1 MARAH
6 AANACVQ
13 SNSIKGL
20 AQSIAKPAYH
30 RLLIAE
36 PALRR
41 AVPTLIIAFLITICL
56 GAFVQVI
63 DQSRQKRAAMKRDL
77 SALTDLL
84 AERLDR
90 LGSVRQDRAANI
102 ERLQSLLPELMP
114 AWGVA
119 HGRHVII
126 TGADHRILARVPVEG
141 SLGGSDSILDI
152 ISTAQLLTTPGQQG
166 VVSDMTLPN
175 GNGAMAI
182 SRLIKALP
190 GQVVVIQEKNEPLW
204 GSDAALSVTLSA
216 TTGFVVL
223 ILGFA
228 FHWQSTR
235 AREGDLIND
244 AVRGRID
251 TALNRGRC
259 GLWDW
264 DLSRGRIFWSASMFT
279 MLGLDSRNDLLTF
292 GEVNAL
298 VKSDDIDLFAI
309 ADQMIA
315 GQLDHIDQSFR
326 MQHTG
331 GHWIWLRV
339 RCELS
344 HTSADGGL
352 HLIGIAVDITEQKS
366 LAEKTVEADLRLR
379 DAIET
384 IPEAFVLWD
393 AEDRLV
399 LCNSHFQR
407 LHKLPDTAVT
417 PGTSYETVIEVGSMP
432 EVRTRLQETGAQAPG
447 ARTFEAQ
454 LDDGSWLHI
463 SERRT
468 KDGGYVSVGTDIT
481 RIKEHEQK
489 LIENDMRLRA
499 NVIDLKRSQTE
510 LADLA
515 EKYSREKNR
524 AEEANQ
530 AKSKF
535 LANMSHELR
544 TPLNAIIGFSEI
556 MGSGMFG
563 VLGSD
568 KYQEYCHDILTS
580 GKYLLEVIND
590 ILDMSKIEAGRMKL
604 DMEQLDLS
612 KLLAE
617 LVRVVSGRAE
627 DKHLTLDADIES
639 TISVMADRR
648 AVKQIFVN
656 LLSNAVK
663 FTPDDGRITVRS
675 HVLPDSIVLM
685 IADTGIGIAPASLQ
699 RLGKPFEQVESQ
711 LTKTYQG
718 SGLGLAIARS
728 LTSLHGGTM
737 RLRSKLG
744 TGTVV
749 RITLPRDIRSSQGE
763 EPGRRLNLL
772 PASAPLRAR
781 PAPAPRSAASSDRA
795 AGSPGRR
802 YSRRRD
808 RRSECCGWYRPGPAS
823 RRVSPASRWPSVRS
837 SHACRA
843 PPASSR
849 SASVSPLRRP
859 TAARDR

>member
-1 MARAH
+1 MGLLPNSSCKQVFQGAEGMSRAD
-6 AANACVQ
+6 AANVRVQ
-13 SNSIKGL
+13 SDSIKGL

-41 AVPTLIIAFLITICL
+41 AVPTLIIAFLVTICL
-56 GAFVQVI
+56 GAFVQVV
-63 DQSRQKRAAMKRDL
+63 DQTRQKRQVLRHDI
-77 SALTDLL
+77 SALADLL
-84 AERLDR
+84 AERIDR
-90 LGSVRQDRAANI
+90 LTSSRQERLKNI
-102 ERLQSLLPELMP
+102 ENLPTLLPDLIP
-114 AWGVA
+114 SWGTA
-119 HGRHVII
+119 SGRHVVV
-126 TGADHRILARVPVEG
+126 TSAGVDRRILARIPIDRAPSG
-141 SLGGSDSILDI
+141 NDRLLDAI
-152 ISTAQLLTTPGQQG
+152 TTAQLVAAPPRDNN
-166 VVSDMTLPN
+166 VSDMTLPN
-175 GNGAMAI
+175 GNAAMVT
-182 SRLIKALP
+182 SRQIKSLP
-190 GQVVVIQEKNEPLW
+190 GLVTVIQERNEPIW

-264 DLSRGRIFWSASMFT
+264 DLSRGRIFWSQSMFS
-279 MLGLDSRNDLLTF
+279 MLGLDGRHELLTF

-298 VKSDDIDLFAI
+298 VKSDDIDLFEI
-309 ADQMIA
+309 ADQLIS
-315 GQLDHIDQSFR
+315 GKIDHIDQTFR
-326 MQHTG
+326 MQHVD

-339 RCELS
+339 RCEKTHGATDS
-344 HTSADGGL
+344 SV

-366 LAEKTVEADLRLR
+366 LAERTVEADLRLR

-393 AEDRLV
+393 ASDRLV

-407 LHKLPDTAVT
+407 LHKLPDSAVI
-417 PGTSYETVIEVGSMP
+417 PGTSYETVLEVGRMP
-432 EVRTRLQETGAQAPG
+432 EVRTRHNETASQGPG

-489 LIENDMRLRA
+489 LVDNDLRLRA
-499 NVIDLKRSQTE
+499 TVIDLKRSQAALERQTNE

-515 EKYSREKNR
+515 EKYQREKTR

-530 AKSKF
+530 TKSKF

-563 VLGSD
+563 ELGSE
-568 KYQEYCHDILTS
+568 KYQEYCQDILTS
-580 GKYLLEVIND
+580 GHYLLEVIND

-604 DMEQLDLS
+604 DMEELDLGQT
-612 KLLAE
+612 LAE
-617 LVRVVSGRAE
+617 SLRVVSGRAQ
-627 DKHLTLDADIES
+627 DKHLTLDAGIEKS
-639 TISVMADRR
+639 ISVVADRR
-648 AVKQIFVN
+648 ATKQIIVN

-663 FTPDDGRITVRS
+663 FTPDGGRIVVRS
-675 HVLPDSIVLM
+675 RQLDDKIVLL
-685 IADTGIGIAPASLQ
+685 IADTGIGIAPHSLA
-699 RLGKPFEQVESQ
+699 RLGRPFEQVESQ
-711 LTKTYQG
+711 LTKTYHG

-728 LTSLHGGTM
+728 LAQLHGGSM
-737 RLRSKLG
+737 RLRSKIEV
-744 TGTVV
+744 GTVV
-749 RITLPRDIRSSQGE
+749 RVTLPRDAIKA
-763 EPGRRLNLL
+763 
-772 PASAPLRAR
+772 ASGM
-781 PAPAPRSAASSDRA
+781 SAAA
-795 AGSPGRR
+795 
-802 YSRRRD
+802 
-808 RRSECCGWYRPGPAS
+808 
-823 RRVSPASRWPSVRS
+823 
-837 SHACRA
+837 
-843 PPASSR
+843 
-849 SASVSPLRRP
+849 
-859 TAARDR
+859 

>member
-1 MARAH
+1 MGVKGMVHAH
-6 AANACVQ
+6 AASACVQ
-13 SNSIKGL
+13 SDSIKGL

-30 RLLIAE
+30 RLLVAE

-56 GAFVQVI
+56 GAFVQVV
-63 DQSRQKRAAMKRDL
+63 DQNRQKRAAIEIDL
-77 SALTDLL
+77 AAVADLL
-84 AERLDR
+84 AERIDHIASL
-90 LGSVRQDRAANI
+90 RQDRAATF
-102 ERLQSLLPELMP
+102 ERLQLLLPGLMP
-114 AWGVA
+114 PRGVA
-119 HGRHVII
+119 VGRHVIV
-126 TGADHRILARVPVEG
+126 TGADQRVLARIPIDDGLGDTTRILDAISAALPP
-141 SLGGSDSILDI
+141 GGAGRQAGVTDI
-152 ISTAQLLTTPGQQG
+152 
-166 VVSDMTLPN
+166 TLPN
-175 GNGAMAI
+175 GSSALAI
-182 SRLIKALP
+182 QHAVKSLP
-190 GQVVVIQEKNEPLW
+190 GQVIVIQEKIESLW
-204 GSDAALSVTLSA
+204 QSDAALSVTLSA

-264 DLSRGRIFWSASMFT
+264 DLSRGRIFWSQSMFT
-279 MLGLDSRNDLLTF
+279 MLGLDTRSDLLTF

-298 VKSDDIDLFAI
+298 VKSDDIDLFEI
-309 ADQMIA
+309 ADQLISSKIN
-315 GQLDHIDQSFR
+315 HIDQTFR
-326 MQHTG
+326 MQHTD

-344 HTSADGGL
+344 QGTGDSGL

-393 AEDRLV
+393 AGDRLV

-407 LHKLPDTAVT
+407 LHKLPDSAVT

-432 EVRTRLQETGAQAPG
+432 EVRSRLHETGAQSPG

-489 LIENDMRLRA
+489 LIDNDLRLRA
-499 NVIDLKRSQTE
+499 TVIDLKYSQTTLEHQAIE

-515 EKYSREKNR
+515 QKYSEEKNR

-530 AKSKF
+530 TKSKF

-563 VLGSD
+563 TLGSE

-580 GKYLLEVIND
+580 GHYLLEVIND

-604 DMEQLDLS
+604 DMEPLDLS
-612 KLLAE
+612 KTLAE
-617 LVRVVSGRAE
+617 SLRVVSGRAN
-627 DKHLTLDADIES
+627 DKNLVLDSDIEGA
-639 TISVMADRR
+639 TSVVADRR
-648 AVKQIFVN
+648 AVKQIIVN

-663 FTPDDGRITVRS
+663 FTPDGGKVVVRS
-675 HVLPDSIVLM
+675 RLLNDSIVLM
-685 IADTGIGIAPASLQ
+685 IADTGIGIAPQSLV
-699 RLGKPFEQVESQ
+699 RLGRPFEQVESQ
-711 LTKTYQG
+711 LTKTYHG

-728 LTSLHGGTM
+728 LTNLHGGSM

-749 RITLPRDIRSSQGE
+749 SVTLPRDARK
-763 EPGRRLNLL
+763 LKVKT
-772 PASAPLRAR
+772 PA
-781 PAPAPRSAASSDRA
+781 AA
-795 AGSPGRR
+795 
-802 YSRRRD
+802 
-808 RRSECCGWYRPGPAS
+808 
-823 RRVSPASRWPSVRS
+823 
-837 SHACRA
+837 
-843 PPASSR
+843 
-849 SASVSPLRRP
+849 
-859 TAARDR
+859 

>member
-6 AANACVQ
+6 AANACGQ
-13 SNSIKGL
+13 SDSIKGL
-20 AQSIAKPAYH
+20 AQSIAKPAYQ
-30 RLLIAE
+30 RLLTAE

-56 GAFVQVI
+56 GAFVQVL
-63 DQSRQKRAAMKRDL
+63 DQTRQKRRSAERDL
-77 SALTDLL
+77 TALADYL
-84 AERLDR
+84 AERIDR
-90 LGSVRQDRAANI
+90 LTAPRQDRLHNI
-102 ERLQSLLPELMP
+102 ERLQFLLPDLVPM
-114 AWGVA
+114 WGIAPGRYVIVA
-119 HGRHVII
+119 
-126 TGADHRILARVPVEG
+126 GADNRILARVPIEARAGESVG
-141 SLGGSDSILDI
+141 ILDA
-152 ISTAQLLTTPGQQG
+152 ISSAQLLATPSLQG
-166 VVSDMTLPN
+166 AVIDLVLGD
-175 GNGAMAI
+175 GNRAMATT
-182 SRLIKALP
+182 LIVKSLP
-190 GQVVVIQEKNEPLW
+190 GRIIVIQQRNEPLW
-204 GSDAALSVTLSA
+204 GSDSALSVTLSA

-264 DLSRGRIFWSASMFT
+264 DLFRGRIFWSQSMFT
-279 MLGLDSRNDLLTF
+279 MLGLDSRSDLLTF

-309 ADQMIA
+309 ADQLIS
-315 GQLDHIDQSFR
+315 GEIDHIDQTFR
-326 MQHTG
+326 MQHTN

-344 HTSADGGL
+344 HDASDAGT

-366 LAEKTVEADLRLR
+366 LAEKTIEADLRLR

-393 AEDRLV
+393 AGNRMV

-407 LHKLPDTAVT
+407 LHKLPDSAVI

-432 EVRTRLQETGAQAPG
+432 HVRTRLQETQARAPG

-489 LIENDMRLRA
+489 LVENDLRLRA
-499 NVIDLKRSQTE
+499 TVSDLRRSQSALEQQAVE

-515 EKYSREKNR
+515 EKYSQEKIR

-530 AKSKF
+530 TKSRF

-556 MGSGMFG
+556 MESGMFG
-563 VLGSD
+563 ALGSE
-568 KYQEYCHDILTS
+568 KYREYCHDILTS
-580 GKYLLEVIND
+580 GHYLLEVIND
-590 ILDMSKIEAGRMKL
+590 ILDMSKIEAGRVKL
-604 DMEQLDLS
+604 DMEPLDLS
-612 KLLAE
+612 RTLAE
-617 LVRVVSGRAE
+617 SLRVVAGRAH
-627 DKHLTLDADIES
+627 DKNLRLDADIET
-639 TISVMADRR
+639 TIPVVADRR
-648 AVKQIFVN
+648 AAKQIVVN

-663 FTPDDGRITVRS
+663 FTPDGGKVIVRS
-675 HVLPDSIVLM
+675 QLLEERIVLL
-685 IADTGIGIAPASLQ
+685 IADTGIGISPQSLK
-699 RLGKPFEQVESQ
+699 RLGRPFEQVESQ
-711 LTKTYQG
+711 LTKTYHG

-728 LTSLHGGTM
+728 LTHLHGGSM
-737 RLRSKLG
+737 KLRSRLG
-744 TGTVV
+744 AGTVV
-749 RITLPRDIRSSQGE
+749 RVSLPRD
-763 EPGRRLNLL
+763 
-772 PASAPLRAR
+772 
-781 PAPAPRSAASSDRA
+781 PRSGKAIIPAAA
-795 AGSPGRR
+795 
-802 YSRRRD
+802 
-808 RRSECCGWYRPGPAS
+808 
-823 RRVSPASRWPSVRS
+823 
-837 SHACRA
+837 
-843 PPASSR
+843 
-849 SASVSPLRRP
+849 
-859 TAARDR
+859 

>member
-6 AANACVQ
+6 AADACVQ
-13 SNSIKGL
+13 SDSIKGL
-20 AQSIAKPAYH
+20 AQSIAKPAYQ
-30 RLLIAE
+30 RLLTAE
-36 PALRR
+36 PTLRR

-63 DQSRQKRAAMKRDL
+63 DQSRQKRASSKRDL
-77 SALTDLL
+77 AALADLL
-84 AERLDR
+84 AERIDR
-90 LGSVRQDRAANI
+90 LASVRRERLTNI
-102 ERLQSLLPELMP
+102 ERLPSLLPDFIP
-114 AWGVA
+114 PWGIA
-119 HGRHVII
+119 RGRHVIV
-126 TGADHRILARVPVEG
+126 TGADHRILARVPVES
-141 SLGGSDSILDI
+141 SLGEADRVLDV
-152 ISTAQLLTTPGQQG
+152 ISTAQLLAAPGLQG
-166 VVSDMTLPN
+166 TVTDMILPN
-175 GNGAMAI
+175 GNGALAI
-182 SRLIKALP
+182 SVAIKALP
-190 GQVVVIQEKNEPLW
+190 GQVIVIQEKSDPLW

-244 AVRGRID
+244 AVRSRID

-264 DLSRGRIFWSASMFT
+264 DLSRGRIFWSQSMFT

-298 VKSDDIDLFAI
+298 VKSDDIDLLAI
-309 ADQMIA
+309 ADRLLS
-315 GQLDHIDQSFR
+315 GELNHIDQTFR
-326 MQHTG
+326 MQHVD

-344 HTSADGGL
+344 QSAGDSGL

-393 AEDRLV
+393 ASDRLV

-407 LHKLPDTAVT
+407 LHKLPDSAVI
-417 PGTSYETVIEVGSMP
+417 PGTSYETVIEVGRMP
-432 EVRTRLQETGAQAPG
+432 EVRTRLNDTGTQAPG

-489 LIENDMRLRA
+489 LVENDLRQRA
-499 NVIDLKRSQTE
+499 IVADLKRSQTELERQAGE

-530 AKSKF
+530 TKSKF

-563 VLGSD
+563 ALGSE

-580 GKYLLEVIND
+580 GHYLLEVIND

-604 DMEQLDLS
+604 DLEPLDLS
-612 KLLAE
+612 KTLAE
-617 LVRVVSGRAE
+617 SLRVVSGRAY
-627 DKHLTLDADIES
+627 DKRLTLDADIEKN
-639 TISVMADRR
+639 IAMVADRR
-648 AVKQIFVN
+648 ATKQILVN

-663 FTPDDGRITVRS
+663 FTPEGGKVAVRS
-675 HVLPDSIVLM
+675 LLLEDRIVLM
-685 IADTGIGIAPASLQ
+685 IADTGIGIPPQSLA
-699 RLGKPFEQVESQ
+699 RLGRPFEQVESQ
-711 LTKTYQG
+711 LSKTYHG

-728 LTSLHGGTM
+728 LAHLHGGSM

-744 TGTVV
+744 KGTVV
-749 RITLPRDIRSSQGE
+749 RVTLPRTAE
-763 EPGRRLNLL
+763 AAM
-772 PASAPLRAR
+772 PA
-781 PAPAPRSAASSDRA
+781 AAA
-795 AGSPGRR
+795 
-802 YSRRRD
+802 
-808 RRSECCGWYRPGPAS
+808 
-823 RRVSPASRWPSVRS
+823 
-837 SHACRA
+837 
-843 PPASSR
+843 
-849 SASVSPLRRP
+849 
-859 TAARDR
+859 

>member
-6 AANACVQ
+6 AANACAQ
-13 SNSIKGL
+13 SDSIKGL
-20 AQSIAKPAYH
+20 AQSIAKPDYH

-41 AVPTLIIAFLITICL
+41 AVPTLIIAFLVTICL
-56 GAFVQVI
+56 GAFVQVL
-63 DQSRQKRAAMKRDL
+63 DQSRQKRKACESDLAAL
-77 SALTDLL
+77 SDYL
-84 AERLDR
+84 AERIDR
-90 LGSVRQDRAANI
+90 LASFRQERLSNI
-102 ERLQSLLPELMP
+102 ERMQFLLPDLIP
-114 AWGVA
+114 AWGVVP
-119 HGRHVII
+119 GRHVIVA
-126 TGADHRILARVPVEG
+126 GADRRILARVPTATG
-141 SLGGSDSILDI
+141 LGQSDGILDSI
-152 ISTAQLLTTPGQQG
+152 SSAQLLASPSLQG
-166 VVSDMTLPN
+166 KVTDIILPN
-175 GNGAMAI
+175 GNRALVTTM
-182 SRLIKALP
+182 LIKALP
-190 GQVVVIQEKNEPLW
+190 GRVIVLQENVEPVW
-204 GSDAALSVTLSA
+204 GSDSALSVTLSA

-264 DLSRGRIFWSASMFT
+264 DLSRGRIFWSQSMFT
-279 MLGLDSRNDLLTF
+279 MLGLDARADLLTF

-309 ADQMIA
+309 ADQLIA
-315 GQLDHIDQSFR
+315 GEIDHIDQTFR
-326 MQHTG
+326 MQHAS

-344 HTSADGGL
+344 RSTAEGGL
-352 HLIGIAVDITEQKS
+352 HLIGIALDITEQKS
-366 LAEKTVEADLRLR
+366 LAEKSIEADLRLR

-393 AEDRLV
+393 ASDRLV

-407 LHKLPDTAVT
+407 LHKLPESAVI
-417 PGTSYETVIEVGSMP
+417 PGTSYETVIEVGRMP
-432 EVRTRLQETGAQAPG
+432 EVRTRHHESGGMAPG

-489 LIENDMRLRA
+489 LVDNDLRLRA
-499 NVIDLKRSQTE
+499 TVKDLKRSQAALERQTIE

-515 EKYSREKNR
+515 ERYAQEKGR

-530 AKSKF
+530 TKSKF

-556 MGSGMFG
+556 MESGMFG
-563 VLGSD
+563 ALGSE

-580 GKYLLEVIND
+580 GHYLLEVIND

-604 DMEQLDLS
+604 DMEPLDLS
-612 KLLAE
+612 RTLAE
-617 LVRVVSGRAE
+617 SLRVVSGRAQ
-627 DKHLTLDADIES
+627 DKSLVLDADIEQS
-639 TISVMADRR
+639 IPVVADRR
-648 AVKQIFVN
+648 ATKQIMVN

-663 FTPDDGRITVRS
+663 FTPEGGKVVVRS
-675 HVLPDSIVLM
+675 HVLDDRIVFV
-685 IADTGIGIAPASLQ
+685 IADSGIGIAPQSLK
-699 RLGKPFEQVESQ
+699 RLGRPFEQVESQ
-711 LTKTYQG
+711 LTKTYHG

-728 LTSLHGGTM
+728 LAHLHGGSM
-737 RLRSKLG
+737 KLRSKLG
-744 TGTVV
+744 AGTVV
-749 RITLPRDIRSSQGE
+749 RVSLPRDPVE
-763 EPGRRLNLL
+763 K
-772 PASAPLRAR
+772 
-781 PAPAPRSAASSDRA
+781 AAA
-795 AGSPGRR
+795 
-802 YSRRRD
+802 
-808 RRSECCGWYRPGPAS
+808 
-823 RRVSPASRWPSVRS
+823 
-837 SHACRA
+837 
-843 PPASSR
+843 
-849 SASVSPLRRP
+849 
-859 TAARDR
+859 

>member
-6 AANACVQ
+6 AASACVQ
-13 SNSIKGL
+13 SDSIKGL

-30 RLLIAE
+30 RRLTAE

-41 AVPTLIIAFLITICL
+41 AVPILIIAFLITICL

-63 DQSRQKRAAMKRDL
+63 DQNRQKRSAMKRDL
-77 SALTDLL
+77 AALADLL
-84 AERLDR
+84 AERIDR
-90 LGSVRQDRAANI
+90 IAGLRQDRNGSFD
-102 ERLQSLLPELMP
+102 RLQLLLPGLVP
-114 AWGVA
+114 NWAVA
-119 HGRHVII
+119 SGRHVIV
-126 TGADHRILARVPVEG
+126 TGADQRILARLPI
-141 SLGGSDSILDI
+141 SDAIGDAAGILE
-152 ISTAQLLTTPGQQG
+152 
-166 VVSDMTLPN
+166 VVSAAMPLAGPGRPATDIALPS
-175 GNGAMAI
+175 GNGALAI
-182 SRLIKALP
+182 QRAIKSLP
-190 GQVVVIQEKNEPLW
+190 GQVVVIQENAEPLW

-264 DLSRGRIFWSASMFT
+264 DLSRGRIFWSHSMFT
-279 MLGLDSRNDLLTF
+279 MLGLDSRSDLLTF

-298 VKSDDIDLFAI
+298 VKSDDIDLFEI
-309 ADQMIA
+309 ANQLIA
-315 GQLDHIDQSFR
+315 SKINHIDQSFR
-326 MQHTG
+326 MQHTN

-344 HTSADGGL
+344 QGAGDGGL

-407 LHKLPDTAVT
+407 LHKLPDSAVA

-432 EVRTRLQETGAQAPG
+432 EVRTRLHEAFAQAPG

-454 LDDGSWLHI
+454 IEDGSWLHI

-489 LIENDMRLRA
+489 LVDNDLRLRA
-499 NVIDLKRSQTE
+499 SVIDLKRSQTALEHQALE

-515 EKYSREKNR
+515 EKYSEEKNR

-563 VLGSD
+563 TLGSE

-580 GKYLLEVIND
+580 GHYLLEVIND

-604 DMEQLDLS
+604 DMESLDLS
-612 KLLAE
+612 TTLAE
-617 LVRVVSGRAE
+617 SMRVVSGRAD
-627 DKHLTLDADIES
+627 DKNLTLDAEIEGS
-639 TISVMADRR
+639 IPVVADRR
-648 AVKQIFVN
+648 AIKQIIVN

-663 FTPDDGRITVRS
+663 FTPDGGKVTVRS
-675 HVLPDSIVLM
+675 RVCQDRIHLM
-685 IADTGIGIAPASLQ
+685 IADTGIGIAPQSLQ
-699 RLGKPFEQVESQ
+699 RLGRPFEQVESQ
-711 LTKTYQG
+711 LTKSYHG
-718 SGLGLAIARS
+718 SGLGLAIAKS
-728 LTSLHGGTM
+728 LTNLHGGSM
-737 RLRSKLG
+737 RLRSRLG

-749 RITLPRDIRSSQGE
+749 CVSLPCD
-763 EPGRRLNLL
+763 
-772 PASAPLRAR
+772 AR
-781 PAPAPRSAASSDRA
+781 KAKAKLSAAA
-795 AGSPGRR
+795 
-802 YSRRRD
+802 
-808 RRSECCGWYRPGPAS
+808 
-823 RRVSPASRWPSVRS
+823 
-837 SHACRA
+837 
-843 PPASSR
+843 
-849 SASVSPLRRP
+849 
-859 TAARDR
+859 

>member
-6 AANACVQ
+6 AASACVQ
-13 SNSIKGL
+13 SDSIKGL
-20 AQSIAKPAYH
+20 AQSIAKPAYL

-41 AVPTLIIAFLITICL
+41 AVPILIIAFLITICL
-56 GAFVQVI
+56 GAFVQVL
-63 DQSRQKRAAMKRDL
+63 DHHRQKRASLKRDL
-77 SALTDLL
+77 AALADVL
-84 AERLDR
+84 AERIDRIASSRQNHSATFDR
-90 LGSVRQDRAANI
+90 LQ
-102 ERLQSLLPELMP
+102 LLLPGLIP
-114 AWGVA
+114 SWGVA
-119 HGRHVII
+119 PGRHVIVI
-126 TGADHRILARVPVEG
+126 GADQRVLARVPIDAG
-141 SLGGSDSILDI
+141 LGDTSRILDI
-152 ISTAQLLTTPGQQG
+152 ISAALPLTAPGQQVG
-166 VVSDMTLPN
+166 AADITLPN
-175 GNGAMAI
+175 GSSALAVQQI
-182 SRLIKALP
+182 VKSLP
-190 GQVVVIQEKNEPLW
+190 GQVIIIQERGESLW
-204 GSDAALSVTLSA
+204 RSDAALSVTLSA

-228 FHWQSTR
+228 FHWQSSR

-264 DLSRGRIFWSASMFT
+264 DLSRGRIFWSQSMFT
-279 MLGLDSRNDLLTF
+279 MLGLDSRSDLLTF
-292 GEVNAL
+292 GELNAL

-309 ADQMIA
+309 ADQLVSSKI
-315 GQLDHIDQSFR
+315 DHIDQTFR
-326 MQHTG
+326 MQHTD

-344 HTSADGGL
+344 QGAADSGL

-393 AEDRLV
+393 AGDRLV

-407 LHKLPDTAVT
+407 LHKLPDSAVT

-432 EVRTRLQETGAQAPG
+432 EVRTRLHETGVHAPG

-454 LDDGSWLHI
+454 LEDGSWLHI

-481 RIKEHEQK
+481 RIKAHEQK
-489 LIENDMRLRA
+489 LVDNDLRLRA
-499 NVIDLKRSQTE
+499 TVFDLKRSQAELEKQAVE

-515 EKYSREKNR
+515 EKYSSEKNR

-530 AKSKF
+530 TKSKF

-563 VLGSD
+563 TLGSE
-568 KYQEYCHDILTS
+568 KYHEYCHDILTS
-580 GKYLLEVIND
+580 GHYLLEVIND

-604 DMEQLDLS
+604 DMESLDLS
-612 KLLAE
+612 KTLAE
-617 LVRVVSGRAE
+617 SLRVVSGRAD
-627 DKHLTLDADIES
+627 DKHLVLDADIEG
-639 TISVMADRR
+639 TIPVVADRR
-648 AVKQIFVN
+648 AIKQIIVN

-663 FTPDDGRITVRS
+663 FTPEGGKVLVRS
-675 HVLPDSIVLM
+675 RVFSDSIILT
-685 IADTGIGIAPASLQ
+685 IADTGIGIAPQSLA
-699 RLGKPFEQVESQ
+699 RLGRPFEQVESQ
-711 LTKTYQG
+711 LTKTYHG

-728 LTSLHGGTM
+728 LANLHGGSM
-737 RLRSKLG
+737 RLRSKIG
-744 TGTVV
+744 AGTVV
-749 RITLPRDIRSSQGE
+749 CVSLPREGGKSK
-763 EPGRRLNLL
+763 
-772 PASAPLRAR
+772 AKM
-781 PAPAPRSAASSDRA
+781 SAAA
-795 AGSPGRR
+795 
-802 YSRRRD
+802 
-808 RRSECCGWYRPGPAS
+808 
-823 RRVSPASRWPSVRS
+823 
-837 SHACRA
+837 
-843 PPASSR
+843 
-849 SASVSPLRRP
+849 
-859 TAARDR
+859 